1 MAGNIYQQF
10 LNLLPRRV
18 RRVATVVAIEG
29 DVATLELPGGGLLTA
44 VGSGAVGAQVFVR
57 DGVIEGEAPPM
68 AIVVIEI

>member
-10 LNLLPRRV
+10 LSLLPRRV
-18 RRVATVVAIEG
+18 RQVATVVAIEG

-68 AIVVIEI
+68 TPIVIEI